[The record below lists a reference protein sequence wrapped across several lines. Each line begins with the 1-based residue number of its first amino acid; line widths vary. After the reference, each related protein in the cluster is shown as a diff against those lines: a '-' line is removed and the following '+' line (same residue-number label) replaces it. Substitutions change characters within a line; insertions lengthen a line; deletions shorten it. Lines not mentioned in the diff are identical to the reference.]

1 VVVHDKSEIMVLMK
15 LPTSC
20 TLFFWDDRV
29 IRLFE
34 IKGQDIADF
43 FGENEC
49 GFPLRLKIL

>member
-1 VVVHDKSEIMVLMK
+1 MVVHDKSEIMVLMK